1 MAEDV
6 ATSVEFLLDAPQ
18 RMLVD
23 RIEMR
28 PLNPPKKT

>member
-1 MAEDV
+1 V
-6 ATSVEFLLDAPQ
+6 LDTPH